1 MVKNKFVNDFFF
13 TITFYVC
20 FYLFF
25 MAILPEK
32 KLIHTME
39 IDIANIT
46 RSDIRIVVHGAVQ
59 MMYADGEV
67 SYHEKTAVNKI
78 VKAANL
84 NSAETVRLGEDIKHL
99 SSKAL
104 IPSLS
109 SVDARRLYFLMIE
122 FMFFSDDNVAAAEVK
137 ACKEYAKLLRL
148 KEAQDA
154 LEKDQA
160 QNYLASSEKLFK
172 IFARIREKFA
182 HISNT
187 W

>member
-78 VKAANL
+78 VKAA
-84 NSAETVRLGEDIKHL
+84 
-99 SSKAL
+99 SSGSK
-104 IPSLS
+104 SL
-109 SVDARRLYFLMIE
+109 
-122 FMFFSDDNVAAAEVK
+122 
-137 ACKEYAKLLRL
+137 
-148 KEAQDA
+148 
-154 LEKDQA
+154 
-160 QNYLASSEKLFK
+160 
-172 IFARIREKFA
+172 
-182 HISNT
+182 
-187 W
+187 